1 MLCHPE
7 KPLVFSFA
15 RFKGVP
21 VFMRSRFA
29 AVIMLL
35 AIGLAGCNKKGKL
48 QRVGETPTA
57 SPTVSPSASTSPGSA
72 TAGAGTASAGT
83 KVAVDQT
90 AQVIIFGY
98 HRFVNQVRRPD
109 TEITPQMFEQQM
121 QDLKNRGI
129 TVIGMQDFLAWKR
142 GEKNIPPRCAIIS
155 FEDRKS
161 TRLNS

>member
-72 TAGAGTASAGT
+72 TAGAGSEFVVPGLPFAVEGFAAEATPPGTAVVAEKIAG
-83 KVAVDQT
+83 
-90 AQVIIFGY
+90 
-98 HRFVNQVRRPD
+98 
-109 TEITPQMFEQQM
+109 
-121 QDLKNRGI
+121 
-129 TVIGMQDFLAWKR
+129 
-142 GEKNIPPRCAIIS
+142 
-155 FEDRKS
+155 
-161 TRLNS
+161 